1 MMIHTAVLIKQHR
14 STVNVCITEII
25 AVARVLQM
33 SWLCTNNSI
42 CWIAASLGV
51 SHTLW
56 YVCYIPDGAFFQWHD
71 IHCGLFVSFICY
83 FHTTLC
89 AVRVVDITVFY
100 GTLEIATL
108 VLSFSHDYQRAACRL
123 WGCKNT
129 ARSVS

>member
-1 MMIHTAVLIKQHR
+1 MLIHTAVLIKQHC
-14 STVNVCITEII
+14 SMLNIHITETI

-56 YVCYIPDGAFFQWHD
+56 YVCHVPDGAFFLWRD
-71 IHCGLFVSFICY
+71 IHCGLCISSRKYFY

-89 AVRVVDITVFY
+89 TVRVVDITVCY
-100 GTLEIATL
+100 GTLEIATV
-108 VLSFSHDYQRAACRL
+108 VLY
-123 WGCKNT
+123 W
-129 ARSVS
+129 